1 MRILYRKAFKKLRE
15 EYKDLGETKLDLLE
29 ELASN
34 YSQTMTSPRTL
45 ASHFEMELKDLD
57 NTEIPR
63 SFEYLMKYRTLLN
76 KRFNART
83 GISAGVLTGFIAWLA
98 KVCYDSDKE
107 TKAKWTEYDR
117 VYKNGYDDGWNG
129 AMTDIEETCANNRGL
144 DTFIGDTVDGDQKMI
159 LRFEK
164 NDIPE

>member
-1 MRILYRKAFKKLRE
+1 MKILYRKAFKKLRE

-34 YSQTMTSPRTL
+34 YSQATNLPKTL
-45 ASHFEMELKDLD
+45 ASNFDIELKDLD
-57 NTEIPR
+57 DTEIPR
-63 SFEYLMKYRTLLN
+63 SFEYLMKYRALLN

-83 GISAGVLTGFIAWLA
+83 GISAGVLTGFIAWFA
-98 KVCYDSDKE
+98 KACYDSEKKLQE
-107 TKAKWTEYDR
+107 NRTEYDQG
-117 VYKNGYDDGWNG
+117 YKSGYDDGWNG
-129 AMTDIEETCANNRGL
+129 AMLDIEESCADNRGL

-164 NDIPE
+164 NDSPE

>member
-1 MRILYRKAFKKLRE
+1 MKILYRKQFKNLRE

-57 NTEIPR
+57 DVEIPR

-76 KRFNART
+76 KRFNVRT
-83 GISAGVLTGFIAWLA
+83 GISAGVVTGFIAWLA
-98 KVCYDSDKE
+98 KVCHDSDKKLQE
-107 TKAKWTEYDR
+107 NRTEYDQG
-117 VYKNGYDDGWNG
+117 YKSGYNDGWNG
-129 AMTDIEETCANNRGL
+129 AMLDIEETCADNRGL